1 MFMKKFVIG
10 LLAIFVLTACAGGSS
25 ASIQGQWKLVS
36 YGSASSQ
43 TPAASDVETSIEF
56 LDGKLSGNV
65 GCNGFGGDYTVNGDT
80 ITFKSVM
87 ATLMFCEG
95 PIGDQETAT
104 LSVLYESAAFA
115 LDGNTLTLTSADGNS
130 VVVLER
136 K

>member
-1 MFMKKFVIG
+1 MKKLVIG
-10 LLAIFVLTACAGGSS
+10 LFALLVLAACAGGSP
-25 ASIQGQWKLVS
+25 ATIKGQWELVS
-36 YGSASSQ
+36 HGSASSQ
-43 TPAASDVETSIEF
+43 TPAAPDVETSIEF

-95 PIGDQETAT
+95 PVGEQETAT
-104 LSVLYESAAFA
+104 LSVLYESAAFV